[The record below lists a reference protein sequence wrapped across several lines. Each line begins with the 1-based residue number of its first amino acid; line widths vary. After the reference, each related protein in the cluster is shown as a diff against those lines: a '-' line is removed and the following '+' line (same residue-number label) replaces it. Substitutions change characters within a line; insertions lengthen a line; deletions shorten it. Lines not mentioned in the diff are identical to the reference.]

1 MSDETINKKKD
12 LKNYFEKYS
21 KNLFLIDNYDNKYT
35 YSDFNLSALKLIKYL
50 DGKNVKTNSKIL
62 IIKENSF
69 DYLVTLYAC
78 LLGGYVAC
86 PIDPT
91 LKKEKI
97 IELKKLYKIDYTIE
111 DIDKIDYKN
120 CKADSNLIKYENTD
134 CLIIASSGTT
144 GDPKGILF
152 SSDSIL
158 SSAQSFSQLAKY
170 NNKTKILHCLP
181 MFYMGGILDTF
192 FACMYSG
199 STIILGKRF
208 SINNVLNFWE
218 LPIKHKCNTL
228 FLTPSIVAF
237 LCAIYKKPKTE
248 IKKHVSEYVSIIATG
263 SYLYPEVRES
273 FYKIFKKNIFACYGA
288 TELVGPLA
296 LQGEED
302 TFEDFCVGRHGN
314 GVKIL
319 IKKDEEGSNIIM
331 VKSPFFMKGYITKK
345 GYEPPKSFDGYY
357 DTGDIGDYK
366 NDLLYIKGRKRDI
379 IKKGGELIFLSLIEN
394 TALQSGMI
402 LESAAIG
409 KKDLIAGEEPYLITV
424 FKKDLLES
432 DCIDNLNKFLQ
443 KKLRPIEV
451 PKKII
456 KISKLPRTKS
466 GKVIKKSLLKLLE
479 N

>member
-1 MSDETINKKKD
+1 MSEKSTNKKKD
-12 LKNYFEKYS
+12 LERYFEKYS
-21 KNLFLIDNYDNKYT
+21 KNLFLIDSYKNKYT
-35 YSDFNLSALKLIKYL
+35 YSDFYLNALKLINYL
-50 DGKNVKTNSKIL
+50 DNKSVKTDSKIL
-62 IIKENSF
+62 IIKQNSI
-69 DYLVTLYAC
+69 DYLIILYAC

-97 IELKKLYKIDYTIE
+97 TELKKLYKIDYTIE
-111 DIDKIDYKN
+111 DIDKIDYKK
-120 CKADSNLIKYENTD
+120 CKADPNYVRHENTD
-134 CLIIASSGTT
+134 YLIIGSSGTA
-144 GDPKGILF
+144 GEPKGILF

-158 SSAQSFSQLAKY
+158 SSAQSFSELAKY
-170 NNKTKILHCLP
+170 NDKTKILHCLP

-208 SINNVLNFWE
+208 SITNVLNFWE
-218 LPIKHKCNTL
+218 LPINYKCNTL

-237 LCAIYKKPKTE
+237 LCAIYKKPNYE
-248 IKKHVSEYVSIIATG
+248 IIKHVSEYRSIIATG
-263 SYLYPEVRES
+263 SYLYPEIREN
-273 FYKIFKKNIFACYGA
+273 FYKIFKKKILSCYGA
-288 TELVGPLA
+288 TELVGPLT
-296 LQGEED
+296 LQDEED
-302 TFEDFCVGRHGN
+302 TFEDFCVGRHGKD
-314 GVKIL
+314 VKIL

-331 VKSPFFMKGYITKK
+331 VKNPFFMKGYITNK
-345 GYEPPKSFDGYY
+345 GYEPFKSFDGYY

-366 NDLLYIKGRKRDI
+366 NNLLYIKGRKRNI

-394 TALQSGMI
+394 TALQSGI
-402 LESAAIG
+402 VLESVAIG

-424 FKKDLLES
+424 FKKNLLET
-432 DCIDNLNKFLQ
+432 DCIEGLNKFLQ

-456 KISKLPRTKS
+456 TISKLPRTKS